1 VPSMTTE
8 QNKALADV
16 LGAVSRARAVGVTEN
31 HIIRAIQKM
40 EISNFLS
47 ALDALSTHGIAK

>member
-1 VPSMTTE
+1 MPSMTTV

-16 LGAVSRARAVGVTEN
+16 LAAVSRARAVRVSEN
-31 HIIRAIQKM
+31 HILRAIQKM

-47 ALDALSTHGIAK
+47 ALDPLSTHGIAK